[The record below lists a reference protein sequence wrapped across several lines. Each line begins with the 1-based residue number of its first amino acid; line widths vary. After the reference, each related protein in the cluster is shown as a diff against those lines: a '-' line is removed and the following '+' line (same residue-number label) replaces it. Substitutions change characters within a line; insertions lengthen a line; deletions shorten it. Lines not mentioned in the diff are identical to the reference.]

1 MLTNPVAVQ
10 KVVFSERSRKSARI
24 NQNEQ
29 KTEPEISH
37 GLHANQRAEAP
48 K

>member
-1 MLTNPVAVQ
+1 MLRNPVAVQ
-10 KVVFSERSRKSARI
+10 EVGSSEKSLKSARI

-29 KTEPEISH
+29 KTQPEISH